1 MNLAEKYKQL
11 FEGKVRSND
20 AVLLKEGGPV
30 FEPGPGD
37 TLQGGGVLNITNVE
51 AVKKGSAFHKSF
63 SAYLTQNIETF
74 ENLDR
79 QLSDDVIE
87 QLKGLAAAGPKPEG
101 GLNEWG
107 APNWNVDADDQ
118 AGGDETSMMDDVKDA
133 FWKEMSGEQNEQSL
147 QETVNMWSGFCY
159 WTVVILEELK
169 VVKQIQTDIEAAGG
183 DPLDFKIADIKKD
196 RQIPALPEV
205 TEAAHELAE
214 RDSKESN
221 KKLIKNV
228 QDAID
233 NNKAVTTDH
242 LAPKDKNLKS
252 LTEKGETLIGELKRW
267 LGDKF
272 KALKKNW
279 DKLVTFSQTADK
291 VS

>member
-51 AVKKGSAFHKSF
+51 AVKEGSVFHKS
-63 SAYLTQNIETF
+63 LTEYIKVRVETLVS
-74 ENLDR
+74 LDQ

-87 QLKGLAAAGPKPEG
+87 QLQGLGAAKPKLEG

-107 APNWNVDADDQ
+107 APNWTADADDQ
-118 AGGDETSMMDDVKDA
+118 VGGDEPSMTDDVKDA
-133 FWKEMSGEQNEQSL
+133 FWKEMAGTQNEKTL

-159 WTVVILEELK
+159 WIYVTIEEGKVIDQMNK
-169 VVKQIQTDIEAAGG
+169 DIDAAGG
-183 DPLDFKIADIKKD
+183 DPVKVDD
-196 RQIPALPEV
+196 RALSGDRYVPALPEV
-205 TEAAHELAE
+205 LEASRELAL
-214 RDSKESN
+214 RDAKEFN
-221 KKLIKNV
+221 KKLIANC

-233 NNKAVTTDH
+233 NNKAITAEH

-291 VS
+291 IS